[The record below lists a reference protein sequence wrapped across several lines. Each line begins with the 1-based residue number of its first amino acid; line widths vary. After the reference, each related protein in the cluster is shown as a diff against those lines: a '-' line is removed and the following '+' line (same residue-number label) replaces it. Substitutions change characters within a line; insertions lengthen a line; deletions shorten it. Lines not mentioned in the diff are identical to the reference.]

1 MSKMVRFFIMLFAVT
16 TIAYGQAASLDEA
29 FKSLSSGAA
38 QGYVGPIIS
47 GFGANLNSGWIHRT
61 PEDKKFRFDLEVGV
75 VAMGTMFGDES
86 KEFDVKTK
94 FRLGY
99 NEASNIVNS
108 DPTTSILP
116 QSYKDLIVSKLVQNE
131 FTLRIFGPTILGDSS
146 KNVQVNMNGNSIT
159 ITKPT
164 GGTATYTFNNSIKT
178 GAKGV
183 LNNLKAMPLA
193 APQLTFGTIFGTT
206 LAVRYL
212 PSVKI
217 SEDLGEFKYTGFGIQ
232 HNPAVWLPFALPLD
246 FSVGYFTQKMTVGK
260 YFEAKATTM
269 GAYVSKKLGWGALN
283 ITPYGGFAVES
294 SNVDVKYDFILSG
307 PTATTNTTIPITFN
321 LEGENKS
328 RITVGASIKILLFNI
343 NADYSIGKY
352 KIFSGGVSV
361 II

>member
-29 FKSLSSGAA
+29 LKSLSSGAA

-86 KEFDVKTK
+86 KVFDVKTK
-94 FRLGY
+94 FRL
-99 NEASNIVNS
+99 NKAQAENMASSV
-108 DPTTSILP
+108 TSIPAIKNALID
-116 QSYKDLIVSKLVQNE
+116 SLISKDYI
-131 FTLRIFGPTILGDSS
+131 LRIYGPTILGDST
-146 KNVQVNMNGNSIT
+146 KNVIVSMNGIE
-159 ITKPT
+159 IKDQY
-164 GGTATYTFNNSIKT
+164 GTPHKFDQSFVT

-294 SNVDVKYDFILSG
+294 SNVDVKYDYVLTG
-307 PTATTNTTIPITFN
+307 VPDGNGHANTTLPITFN